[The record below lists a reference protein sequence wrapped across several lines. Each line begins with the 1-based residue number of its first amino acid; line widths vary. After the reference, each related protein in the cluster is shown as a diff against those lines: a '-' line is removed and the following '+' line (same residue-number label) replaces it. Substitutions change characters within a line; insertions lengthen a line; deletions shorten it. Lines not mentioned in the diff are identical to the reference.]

1 MCLWL
6 LTACLGLLPSNPSQ
20 NAQIVIVQGVPAP
33 ILQPTAAPTTVP
45 TTVTPTAAPT
55 TVPTTVTP
63 TAAPTTVPTTVT
75 ATAAPTTVPTTAATT
90 MATTRM
96 PPPSP
101 TNATMS
107 SAPLTP
113 MTTMM
118 TTAQPT
124 TAVAPTTAAPTTAP
138 TTRATTPG
146 NTVSSTFQTTST
158 MRTSIA
164 SPSSLPNSFYIS
176 STPSTISSD
185 HQIRIIV
192 LCDNP
197 DAICVSNPDDNT
209 TGQLPIDPRLGST
222 PAAEFRLPSIEY
234 SQANPSLDSAVKFP
248 REKRS
253 VKENQVAEYVYS
265 NLSNHR
271 IRKRQSNCRCVPSGT
286 CIRSSGNGMID
297 IRIVTPTMMP
307 CPAGQEYC
315 CGATTTATIACG
327 TLQTPPSPVVTPA
340 AGQANFGEY
349 PWQALILTKQ
359 NDYIAGGVL
368 INQLN
373 VITVIHRLSTYIV
386 SGTAPNVKVRLGE
399 WDAAGTYE
407 PVPFQEYTV
416 TKVFTH
422 PSFNPNTLQYDI
434 AVLRLSA
441 SVPLTPM
448 TGSTMTINRACLPPA
463 STTTYT
469 GQRCWV
475 AGWGKDMFGM
485 QGQFQ
490 QILKEVDVPIVAP
503 ATCQT
508 QLQGARLGPTYVLD
522 TTSFVCAGGEANKDS
537 CSGDG
542 GSGLVCQ
549 VQGQWVV
556 VGLVA
561 WGLGCASANVPAAYV
576 NVAALLPW
584 IQQQVA
590 TA

>member
-45 TTVTPTAAPT
+45 TI
-55 TVPTTVTP
+55 VTP

-75 ATAAPTTVPTTAATT
+75 ATAAPTTVPTTVKPTAAPTTVPTTAKPTAAPTTVPTTASATAATT
-90 MATTRM
+90 MATTKM
-96 PPPSP
+96 PSPSP
-101 TNATMS
+101 TSATMS
-107 SAPLTP
+107 SAPPTP

-124 TAVAPTTAAPTTAP
+124 TVTVAPTTAAPTTAP
-138 TTRATTPG
+138 TTRAT
-146 NTVSSTFQTTST
+146 
-158 MRTSIA
+158 
-164 SPSSLPNSFYIS
+164 SP
-176 STPSTISSD
+176 
-185 HQIRIIV
+185 
-192 LCDNP
+192 
-197 DAICVSNPDDNT
+197 
-209 TGQLPIDPRLGST
+209 GQLPIDPRLGST

-234 SQANPSLDSAVKFP
+234 SQANPSFDSAVKFP

-253 VKENQVAEYVYS
+253 IKENQVAEYVYS

-286 CIRSSGNGMID
+286 CIRSSGNGLID

-386 SGTAPNVKVRLGE
+386 AGTAPNVKVRLGE

-508 QLQGARLGPTYVLD
+508 QLQAARLGPTYVLD

>member
-45 TTVTPTAAPT
+45 TI
-55 TVPTTVTP
+55 VTP

-90 MATTRM
+90 MATTKM
-96 PPPSP
+96 PSPSP
-101 TNATMS
+101 TSATMS
-107 SAPLTP
+107 SAPPTP

-124 TAVAPTTAAPTTAP
+124 TVTVAPTTAAPTTAP
-138 TTRATTPG
+138 TTRAT
-146 NTVSSTFQTTST
+146 
-158 MRTSIA
+158 
-164 SPSSLPNSFYIS
+164 SP
-176 STPSTISSD
+176 
-185 HQIRIIV
+185 
-192 LCDNP
+192 
-197 DAICVSNPDDNT
+197 
-209 TGQLPIDPRLGST
+209 GQLPIDPRLGST

-234 SQANPSLDSAVKFP
+234 SQANPSFDSAVKFP

-253 VKENQVAEYVYS
+253 IKENQVAEYVYS

-286 CIRSSGNGMID
+286 CIRSSGNGLID

-386 SGTAPNVKVRLGE
+386 AGTAPNVKVRLGE

-508 QLQGARLGPTYVLD
+508 QLQAARLGPTYVLD